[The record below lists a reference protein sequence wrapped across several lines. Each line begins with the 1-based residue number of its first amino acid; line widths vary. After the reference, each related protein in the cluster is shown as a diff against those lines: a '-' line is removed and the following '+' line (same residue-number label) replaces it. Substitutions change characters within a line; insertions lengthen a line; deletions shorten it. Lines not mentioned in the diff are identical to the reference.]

1 MKIEQLLRC
10 KTIIDEI
17 QKGTYP
23 SVEELGKSVNKMLH
37 NLHQLSDME
46 HKDVVIRTI
55 KRDIEDIR
63 SVLKIDIVYNSKENG
78 YFIENTFPD
87 YDCDALLEAIN
98 LVFVLQNME
107 NVKDY
112 ISFDARKAKKG
123 TTYFFE
129 ILEAIRNKKKIEFDY
144 THYEKKELSKR
155 LASPVGLKEFKGFWY
170 LVTRDNN
177 VVKTFGLDRV
187 SNLTVKGQKSELNS
201 NFFLDEYY
209 KDCYGIVRFHDEEP
223 QEILIW
229 TTPIKAS
236 YYKANPLHKSQIIK
250 EETSEYTIFSIKVY
264 LTYDLQ
270 QELRSHGEDSVKI
283 TQPIDGMKTKRFY

>member
-17 QKGTYP
+17 RKNTYP
-23 SVEELGKSVNKMLH
+23 SIEELGGSVNKMLH

-63 SVLKIDIVYNSKENG
+63 RVLKIDIVYNSKENG

-155 LASPVGLKEFKGFWY
+155 LVSPVGLKEFKGFWY

-236 YYKANPLHKSQIIK
+236 YYKANPLHKSQNIK